1 MDNNLQFYSKNEIT
15 DLKTSVPFKIN
26 TDNSDRITVS
36 ARDLHAFLEVETQF
50 KDWFPRMC
58 AYGFAEGTDFNPL
71 KNEQV
76 QMEGGRLVTREI
88 NDAQLTIE
96 MAKEICMLQRSEKGQ
111 IARRYFIQLEKD
123 WNTPEKVM
131 ARALDIAHKEIASLG
146 TQVQEMKPK
155 ALFADAVSTSHTSI
169 LIGDLAKI
177 LKGNGIEI
185 GQKRLFQWLRDN
197 GYLIKS
203 GSSKN
208 MPTQKSMDL
217 CLMKVKEGSYINGNG
232 DNITTKTTKITVKGQ
247 IYFVNKFLAAQKE
260 NETQPAV
267 MPNADLIEN
276 GWVKF

>member
-1 MDNNLQFYSKNEIT
+1 MENEIT

-36 ARDLHAFLEVETQF
+36 ARDLHDFLEVETDF
-50 KDWFPRMC
+50 PHWFQRMTE
-58 AYGFAEGTDFNPL
+58 YGFTEGVDFNSV
-71 KNEQV
+71 KNV
-76 QMEGGRLVTREI
+76 RVASEGERMVSREVS
-88 NDAQLTIE
+88 DAQLTIE
-96 MAKEICMLQRSEKGQ
+96 MAKEICMLQRSEKGK
-111 IARRYFIQLEKD
+111 IARSYFIQLEKD

-185 GQKRLFQWLRDN
+185 GQKRLFEQLRAD

-208 MPTQKSMDL
+208 MPTQKSMYL
-217 CLMKVKEGSYINGNG
+217 NLMEVKEGTYINGNG
-232 DNITTKTTKITVKGQ
+232 DNITTKTTKITGKGQ

-260 NETQPAV
+260 SKTQPAV
-267 MPNADLIEN
+267 LPNAELIEN

>member
-1 MDNNLQFYSKNEIT
+1 MDNE
-15 DLKTSVPFKIN
+15 LKTTESFPIRIN
-26 TDNSDRITVS
+26 SDSDRITVS

-96 MAKEICMLQRSEKGQ
+96 MAKEICMLQRSEKGK
-111 IARRYFIQLEKD
+111 IARSYFIQLEKD
-123 WNTPEKVM
+123 WNTPEIVM

-177 LKGNGIEI
+177 LKGSGIEI

-217 CLMKVKEGSYINGNG
+217 CLMKVKEGSYINGDG
-232 DNITTKTTKITVKGQ
+232 QNITTKTTKITVKGQ
-247 IYFVNKFLAAQKE
+247 IYFVNKFLTKE
-260 NETQPAV
+260 EE
-267 MPNADLIEN
+267 EN
-276 GWVKF
+276 L

>member
-1 MDNNLQFYSKNEIT
+1 MENKIFSLT
-15 DLKTSVPFKIN
+15 IN

-36 ARDLHAFLEVETQF
+36 ARDLHKFLEVETQF

-96 MAKEICMLQRSEKGQ
+96 MAKEICMLQRTEKGKQ
-111 IARRYFIQLEKD
+111 ARAYFIQLEKD

-131 ARALDIAHKEIASLG
+131 ARALTIAQREIASLG
-146 TQVQEMKPK
+146 TQVEQMKPK
-155 ALFADAVSTSHTSI
+155 ALFADAVSTSQTSI

-177 LKGNGIEI
+177 LKGNNINI
-185 GQKRLFQWLRDN
+185 GQNRLFQWLRDN
-197 GYLIKS
+197 GYIIKC

-208 MPTQKSMDL
+208 MPTQKSMDMK
-217 CLMKVKEGSYINGNG
+217 LMEIKEGSYVNANG
-232 DNITTKTTKITVKGQ
+232 DNVTTKTTKITGTGQ
-247 IYFVNKFLAAQKE
+247 IYFINKFM
-260 NETQPAV
+260 N
-267 MPNADLIEN
+267 N
-276 GWVKF
+276 GEFYNV